1 MCLSEKCVIIYK
13 LRLKI
18 GGLCSAESFCIP
30 FAHGRESLQDITCGQ
45 KGYESTMK
53 EKLAAIQVAAVSA
66 LENAKQK
73 AELEELRIQYLGKKG
88 ELTAIMKGMGQL
100 SAEERP
106 VVGQLANE
114 VRGKIEKLIEEKMTA
129 LEAEAANAKIKA
141 ETIDVTMPGRTVK
154 RGKKHPLTTVLDDL
168 KDIFIG
174 MGFTI
179 AEGPEVELD
188 YYNFEALNIPKDH
201 PARDTQDTFYI
212 DENVVLRSQTSPVQV
227 RVMENQKPPIRI
239 IAPGKVFRSDA
250 VDATHSPVFHQV
262 EGLVIDKGITMADL
276 KGTLEV
282 FVKKL
287 YGEET
292 RLRFRPHHFPFTEPS
307 AELDISCFNC
317 GGEGCRICKG
327 EGWIEILGCGM
338 VHPRVLK
345 NCGID
350 PEVYS
355 GFAFGI
361 GLERTTMFRYGID
374 DLRMYFENDV
384 RFLEQF

>member
-1 MCLSEKCVIIYK
+1 MQEQLTAI
-13 LRLKI
+13 
-18 GGLCSAESFCIP
+18 
-30 FAHGRESLQDITCGQ
+30 REAAAAALNEADT
-45 KGYESTMK
+45 
-53 EKLAAIQVAAVSA
+53 LAR
-66 LENAKQK
+66 
-73 AELEELRIQYLGKKG
+73 LEELRIQYLGKKG
-88 ELTAIMKGMGQL
+88 ELTAVMKGMGKL
-100 SAEERP
+100 SPEERP
-106 VVGQLANE
+106 VIGQLANE
-114 VRGKIEKLIEEKMTA
+114 VRTGIETA
-129 LEAEAANAKIKA
+129 LEAKKSALEAAAADAKILS
-141 ETIDVTMPGRTVK
+141 ETIDVTMPGRRTAK
-154 RGKKHPLTTVLDDL
+154 GKKHPLTTVLDEL

-201 PARDTQDTFYI
+201 PARDSQDTFYI
-212 DENVVLRSQTSPVQV
+212 DENVVLRSQTSSVQA
-227 RVMENQKPPIRI
+227 RVMEQQQPPIRLI
-239 IAPGKVFRSDA
+239 SPGRVYRSDA

-262 EGLVIDKGITMADL
+262 EGLVVDKGITMADL

-287 YGEET
+287 YGENT

-307 AELDISCFNC
+307 AEVDISCFNC

-338 VHPRVLK
+338 VHPKVLSG
-345 NCGID
+345 CGID

-361 GLERTTMFRYGID
+361 GLERITMFRYGID
-374 DLRMYFENDV
+374 DLRLYFENDV

>member
-1 MCLSEKCVIIYK
+1 
-13 LRLKI
+13 
-18 GGLCSAESFCIP
+18 
-30 FAHGRESLQDITCGQ
+30 
-45 KGYESTMK
+45 MK
-53 EKLAAIQVAAVSA
+53 EQLNQIRLDAT
-66 LENAKQK
+66 AK
-73 AELEELRIQYLGKKG
+73 LEEIKSLDKIEEFRVKFLGKKG
-88 ELTAIMKGMGQL
+88 ELTAIMKGMGGL

-106 VVGQLANE
+106 IVGQLANE
-114 VRGKIEKLIEEKMTA
+114 VRTFIEKAIEEKKEIIEKSAM
-129 LEAEAANAKIKA
+129 AEKIKA
-141 ETIDVTMPGRTVK
+141 EKLDVTMPGN
-154 RGKKHPLTTVLDDL
+154 KKNHGTLHPLTKVLNDL
-168 KDIFIG
+168 EDIFMG

-212 DENVVLRSQTSPVQV
+212 NDDVVLRSQTSPVQV
-227 RVMENQKPPIRI
+227 RVMEKQAPPIRI
-239 IAPGKVFRSDA
+239 ISPGRVYRSDA

-262 EGLVIDKGITMADL
+262 EGLVIDKGIKMSDL

-287 YGEET
+287 YGDDT
-292 RLRFRPHHFPFTEPS
+292 KLRFRPHHFPFTEPS
-307 AELDISCFNC
+307 AEVDISCFNC
-317 GGEGCRICKG
+317 GGKGCRFCKG

-338 VHPRVLK
+338 VHPKVLK

-350 PEVYS
+350 TDVYS

-361 GLERTTMFRYGID
+361 GLERVALFRYDID
-374 DLRMYFENDV
+374 DIRLLYENDT

>member
-1 MCLSEKCVIIYK
+1 
-13 LRLKI
+13 
-18 GGLCSAESFCIP
+18 
-30 FAHGRESLQDITCGQ
+30 
-45 KGYESTMK
+45 MK
-53 EKLAAIQVAAVSA
+53 EKLSQIKSAAEAALASA
-66 LENAKQK
+66 DSLA
-73 AELEELRIQYLGKKG
+73 ALEELRVKFLGKKG
-88 ELTAIMKGMGQL
+88 ELTSVMKGMGAL
-100 SAEERP
+100 TPEERP
-106 VVGQLANE
+106 VIGQLANE
-114 VRGKIEKLIEEKMTA
+114 VRDFIGGALDAKVAT
-129 LEAEAANAKIKA
+129 LEAEKAEKKILE
-141 ETIDVTMPGRTVK
+141 ETIDVTIPGK
-154 RGKKHPLTTVLDDL
+154 RPQKGKKHPLTTVLDDL

-174 MGFTI
+174 MGFSI
-179 AEGPEVELD
+179 VDGPEVELD

-212 DENVVLRSQTSPVQV
+212 NDNVVLRTQTSPVQI
-227 RVMENQKPPIRI
+227 RTMEQQKPPIRI
-239 IAPGKVFRSDA
+239 ISPGRVYRSDA

-282 FVKKL
+282 FVHKL
-287 YGEET
+287 YGDDT

-307 AELDISCFNC
+307 AEVDISCFNC
-317 GGEGCRICKG
+317 GGKGCPICKG

-338 VHPRVLK
+338 VHPKVLK
-345 NCGID
+345 TCNID

-361 GLERTTMFRYGID
+361 GLERTTMFRYDIK

>member
-1 MCLSEKCVIIYK
+1 
-13 LRLKI
+13 
-18 GGLCSAESFCIP
+18 
-30 FAHGRESLQDITCGQ
+30 
-45 KGYESTMK
+45 MK
-53 EKLAAIQVAAVSA
+53 EQLIKIRGVAMAA
-66 LENAKQK
+66 LEA
-73 AELEELRIQYLGKKG
+73 ASTLEELEELRVRYQGKKS
-88 ELTAIMKGMGQL
+88 ELTAVMKSMGGI
-100 SAEERP
+100 SPEERP
-106 VVGQLANE
+106 IIGQLANE
-114 VRGKIEKLIEEKMTA
+114 VRKEIEDAYVEKKA
-129 LEAEAANAKIKA
+129 VLEAAASGAKLAA
-141 ETIDVTMPGRTVK
+141 EKIDVTMPGK
-154 RGKKHPLTTVLDDL
+154 RVTKGKKHPLITVLDDL

-174 MGFTI
+174 MGFSI

-212 DENVVLRSQTSPVQV
+212 DESVVMRTQTSPVQI
-227 RVMENQKPPIRI
+227 RTMEEQKPPIRI
-239 IAPGKVFRSDA
+239 ISPGRVYRSDA
-250 VDATHSPVFHQV
+250 MDATHSPVFHQV
-262 EGLVIDKGITMADL
+262 EGLVIDKNITMADL

-307 AELDISCFNC
+307 AEVDISCFNC

-338 VHPRVLK
+338 VHPKVLK

-350 PEVYS
+350 PEEYS

-361 GLERTTMFRYGID
+361 GLERVAMFRYDID
-374 DLRMYFENDV
+374 DIRLFYENDV